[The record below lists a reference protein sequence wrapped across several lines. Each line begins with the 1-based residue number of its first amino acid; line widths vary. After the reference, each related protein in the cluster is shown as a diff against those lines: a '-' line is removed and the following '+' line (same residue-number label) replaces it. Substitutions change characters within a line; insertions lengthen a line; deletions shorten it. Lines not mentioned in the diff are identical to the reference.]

1 MSSLVETPKGEKVMT
16 DSECRLLFIKLD
28 EIQNELKELKI
39 PTGWLDLAGAVSYS
53 SLSRSSLLRAVR
65 SDRLKCSK
73 ENGKLMFRI
82 RWIDQFLLFG
92 HCNRLTPKQRTDLE
106 L

>member
-1 MSSLVETPKGEKVMT
+1 MNDL
-16 DSECRLLFIKLD
+16 DSRLILIKLG
-28 EIQNELKELKI
+28 EIQIELKELKI